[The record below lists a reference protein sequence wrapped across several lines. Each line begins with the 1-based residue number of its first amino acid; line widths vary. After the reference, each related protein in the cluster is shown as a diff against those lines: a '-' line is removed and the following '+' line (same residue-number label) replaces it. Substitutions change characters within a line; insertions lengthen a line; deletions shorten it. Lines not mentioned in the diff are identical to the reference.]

1 MLEPVFWCDDGFRQ
15 RMVAEVTRVRHF
27 DRMSFLAC
35 HLLTAIVFH
44 RHANAPSIF
53 PAEIP
58 GVANIGLEV
67 SDDLAA
73 EGAHWC
79 GVVIKRAFKE
89 FVGGNRWIESGL
101 TKEIEGHFGLG
112 DEKVPQVA
120 REVGS
125 HSRQDR
131 QKMSFESANC
141 TFGRI
146 ATMHVGRD
154 QLKFGFPFLGDRLFV
169 LDAGF
174 VIQDLEV
181 DGEAS
186 RFQALHDAV
195 VSWDAVVVLARF
207 EWASEDRIGVAVV
220 GDHDVLVVA
229 ATPDGEAAGVVGEEP
244 ADMADLNMKFRRLF
258 VWKWWFWVD
267 RWESDGGGGRGSGF
281 L

>member
-1 MLEPVFWCDDGFRQ
+1 M
-15 RMVAEVTRVRHF
+15 
-27 DRMSFLAC
+27 
-35 HLLTAIVFH
+35 
-44 RHANAPSIF
+44 
-53 PAEIP
+53 
-58 GVANIGLEV
+58 
-67 SDDLAA
+67 
-73 EGAHWC
+73 
-79 GVVIKRAFKE
+79 
-89 FVGGNRWIESGL
+89 
-101 TKEIEGHFGLG
+101 
-112 DEKVPQVA
+112 
-120 REVGS
+120 
-125 HSRQDR
+125 
-131 QKMSFESANC
+131 
-141 TFGRI
+141 
-146 ATMHVGRD
+146 
-154 QLKFGFPFLGDRLFV
+154 KFGFPFLGDGLLV
-169 LDAGF
+169 IGAGF

-229 ATPDGEAAGVVGEEP
+229 ATPDGEAAGVVGEEL